1 MKTPNTFSS
10 LRASQITTTDTVT
23 RTARKQRAR
32 AAALAGAEGELEAPT
47 VPLIQAQG
55 GIRAANVLDPESY
68 VVVQIPANLHNAQ
81 GDTILLYWQEEDF
94 AVDQYEIRQG
104 DATRVISMKVSAV
117 DIKRVGDGSIEVW
130 YERVSRTPGE
140 PRLGSPPVKVTVKT
154 TIPGGDDP
162 DPIDTPYVNENLKA
176 PSITPPGVIDRE
188 AAEEG
193 VTVTV
198 QAWQNMAVGD
208 RLTVNWGSR
217 SIGPLVIQGAE
228 VASPVEVPVNSQA
241 ILDAGDSD
249 NLIVAYSI
257 RDIVGQWSK
266 YSKISQTVVEAS
278 GDEFDAPDIVQSH
291 QGVIDVD
298 SLGTGD
304 ADVLVYVNNTM
315 AVDDTVILTFE
326 GQANDGW
333 SIIQVSSAQVEEGHG
348 SVSMKITNAVLASVT
363 PGNASLYYRVLDSH
377 QQSRGRSRRTQVQVS
392 GTPMEIPAPKVAE
405 ARGSVLDP
413 ADATNGATV
422 TTDARLPLKA
432 GDEVLWTW
440 NGVASDD
447 RPDCVTKKQ
456 IIKQENEHI
465 AEFIIPAANIELI
478 AGGHADVYYT
488 ITRGDI
494 RRESVHTSLTI
505 AGEGRLAAPK
515 VAGVEGSV
523 LSLDAVPNDAEITIP
538 AWDNM
543 SVGDTVD
550 WFWHSQSPE
559 GSAQDSVT
567 VNVIGAD
574 IVAHVA
580 HSVLEVDVATEAFV
594 TVSYTVTRVGDGV
607 PVNSRWTQFNVVG
620 SPEIKLAAPS
630 VDGAVDNVLNP
641 DSLPDRG
648 ATVRVRPYQDKEA
661 GDHVIVWFGKGTEA
675 GQHSQKFDVSGKT
688 IDDDI
693 TMVVPKSTVEF
704 HRNGKSVVVQYT
716 VTRNADGKDVDS
728 DLLALDVRAEAKW
741 PAPAVDEAEGDYFD
755 PVNIPF
761 GATIRVYSNPGMRS
775 GDLITIHWDAQDGE
789 IPPYTDYM
797 PVKNPRDYTFTM
809 PATELQKWNGQIV
822 RVSYIVTGNARFVS
836 SETLR
841 LRIGVDYPATLPA
854 PIIPEAHDGIL
865 DPDQLILSATAT
877 IPASAGLSAGDHVR
891 MQWAEGSDGMTWGID
906 VAGSNVGHDI
916 TRPIPIANI
925 TPFLGKSPSLF
936 YVLENDPEEPRRSH
950 ELKVTVEHQE
960 MVLPVPKVPDATDNI
975 LDPRG
980 LPAEGA
986 KVSLRH
992 VSGMLQ
998 ADKVKLHWDCSIEAG
1013 IFENDKTIG
1022 SGTNDIDITVPLAK
1036 IFAGESGTVNVW
1048 YEWLRAGKR
1057 LGASSKLE
1065 LTIKFSKLPLAT
1077 IDEANG
1083 TTLDPNDVPDTGATI
1098 RLASDGHFK
1107 YLDHIDLCWKGET
1120 DDPPRN
1126 FPHDVL
1132 STEADKD
1139 ITILVEKSFVE
1150 AYNGTNITLNYTV
1163 TRRAGG
1169 EPEKS
1174 ENSQYY
1180 IHTELGIGDL
1190 HIMGARSNG
1199 TAHRAS
1205 GGVQYM
1211 RALNKNTKEDIV
1223 AEWSYEDQ
1231 QVWTVG
1237 FSFKDTRPWVPLKV
1251 RTASSLVTINPVN
1264 VFGSG
1269 GNSTTTTGLSALTA
1283 IYETGKNGFSV
1294 VSWGNALYGGAVGA
1308 TNMTHDDVVEVSSTQ
1323 SAFCARRST
1332 GRVFTWGNA
1341 DQGGTIPPT
1350 TVITDAKRVVG
1361 NSSAFVAICGS
1372 GSVSTLRAWGVGA
1385 SGGTLTDE
1393 AGALTDVV
1401 KVAAAGSAFC
1411 ALRRNNQLV
1420 AWGDKNNGGDASGYT
1435 GMDDFVDVRGNFTA
1449 FCALRSNNSV
1459 VAWGASNDGGTVPQ
1473 EIATRRDI
1481 IELASA
1487 SARAFA
1493 VRTETNGVMAW
1504 GNAANG
1510 GTIPSEIKSQGFTD
1524 IEEVTATWGAFC
1536 ARRARGT
1543 VVVWGDPARGGT
1555 FPAALSGKNNSIVQ
1569 VVGTG
1574 GAFAALRS
1582 DGSVIAWPNT
1592 VKAGNTAPVDNLLV
1606 NIRAI
1611 YANSE
1616 VFVAVKD
1623 DGGVVVWGEA
1633 GGGGDN
1639 ASVPEILKTK
1649 LHYEAVARGLAGS
1662 SRRNKVITATDN

>member
-1 MKTPNTFSS
+1 MKTADTFSS
-10 LRASQITTTDTVT
+10 LPASQTTIDTVT
-23 RTARKQRAR
+23 RTARKQRSR
-32 AAALAGAEGELEAPT
+32 AAALAGTEAGLQAPM
-47 VPLIQAQG
+47 VPAIQAYG
-55 GIRAANVLDPESY
+55 GVRANDVLDPESY
-68 VVVQIPANLHNAQ
+68 VVVQIPADLENTE
-81 GDTILLYWQEEDF
+81 GDNILLYWQEAEF
-94 AVDQYEIRQG
+94 AVDQYKIKEG
-104 DATRVISMKVSAV
+104 DQTRVISMKVSAM
-117 DIKRVGDGSIEVW
+117 DINRVGDGSIEVW
-130 YERVSRTPGE
+130 YERVSRTPEE
-140 PRLGSPPVKVTVKT
+140 PRLRSSSVKVTVKT

-162 DPIDTPYVNENLKA
+162 NPIDTPYVNENLVA
-176 PSITPPGVIDRE
+176 PSITPTGVIDRE
-188 AAEEG
+188 AAEKG
-193 VTVTV
+193 VAVTV
-198 QAWQNMAVGD
+198 QAWRNMAIGD

-217 SIGPLVIQGAE
+217 SIGPLIIQQTE
-228 VASPVEVPVNSQA
+228 IASPVEVPVGSQA

-266 YSKISQTVVEAS
+266 YSNTSQTVVEAS
-278 GDEFDAPDIVQSH
+278 GDEFDAPEVVQSH

-298 SLGTGD
+298 LLGTGD

-348 SVSMKITNAVLASVT
+348 SVSMKVTNAVLASIP
-363 PGNASLYYRVLDSH
+363 PGNASLYYRVLDS
-377 QQSRGRSRRTQVQVS
+377 QQQLRGRSRRAQVQVI

-405 ARGSVLDP
+405 AKGSVLDP
-413 ADATNGATV
+413 ADTTNGATV

-432 GDEVLWTW
+432 KDEVLWTW
-440 NGVASDD
+440 NGVASDGQ
-447 RPDCVTKKQ
+447 PDCVTKKQ
-456 IIKQENEHI
+456 RIEQDNEHI
-465 AEFIIPAANIELI
+465 SEFIIPASNIELI
-478 AGGHADVYYT
+478 AGGYADVYYT

-505 AGEGRLAAPK
+505 VGEGRLAPPK

-550 WFWHSQSPE
+550 WFWHSQTPE

-574 IVAHVA
+574 IVAYVA

-620 SPEIKLAAPS
+620 SPEIKLPAPS
-630 VDGAVDNVLNP
+630 VDDADNNVLNL

-648 ATVRVRPYQDKEA
+648 ATVRVHPYQNKEA
-661 GDHVIVWFGKGTEA
+661 GDHVIVWFGKGTGA
-675 GQHSQKFDVSGKT
+675 GQHVQEFDVSSKT

-704 HRNGKSVVVQYT
+704 HRNSEAIAQYT
-716 VTRNADGKDVDS
+716 VTRNSDGKDVDS
-728 DLLALDVRAEAKW
+728 NLLVLDVRAEVKW

-761 GATIRVYSNPGMRS
+761 GATIRVYSNTDMQE
-775 GDLITIHWDAQDGE
+775 GDQITMHWDAQDGSGT
-789 IPPYTDYM
+789 PYTDYL
-797 PVKNPRDYTFTM
+797 PVKKTRDYTFTM
-809 PATELQKWNGQIV
+809 PAMELQKWNGQIV
-822 RVSYIVTGNARFVS
+822 RVSYIVTGNARFFS

-841 LRIGVDYPATLPA
+841 LRIGVDYPASLPA
-854 PIIPEAHDGIL
+854 PFIPEAHDGIL
-865 DPDQLILSATAT
+865 DPDQLVSSATAT
-877 IPASAGLSAGDHVR
+877 IPASAGLSSGDHVT
-891 MQWAEGSDGMTWGID
+891 MQWGEGSGSKTWEID
-906 VAGSNVGHDI
+906 VAASNVGNDI

-925 TPFLGKSPSLF
+925 TPFLNRSAKLF
-936 YVLENDPEEPRRSH
+936 YVLENDPEEPRKSQVL
-950 ELKVTVEHQE
+950 EVAVEHQAT
-960 MVLPVPKVPDATDNI
+960 VLPVPKVPDATDNI

-992 VSGMLQ
+992 VSGMRQ
-998 ADKVKLHWDCSIEAG
+998 ADKVILHWDCSIEAG
-1013 IFENDKTIG
+1013 SFENDKTVG
-1022 SGTNDIDITVPLAK
+1022 SDTNDIEITVPLAK

-1048 YEWLRAGKR
+1048 YEWLRAGNR

-1098 RLASDGHFK
+1098 RLASSGHFK
-1107 YLDHIDLCWKGET
+1107 YLDHIDLCWNGVSDELT
-1120 DDPPRN
+1120 RY

-1132 STEADKD
+1132 STEADND

-1150 AYNGTNITLNYTV
+1150 ANNGTDITLNYTV
-1163 TRRAGG
+1163 KRNAGG

-1174 ENSQYY
+1174 ANSPYY

-1190 HIMGARSNG
+1190 RVMGARSDG

-1211 RALNKNTKEDIV
+1211 RALNKTTKDDII

-1231 QVWTVG
+1231 QAWTVG

-1283 IYETGKNGFSV
+1283 IYESGKKGFSV
-1294 VSWGNALYGGAVGA
+1294 ISWGNSQYGGAAGA
-1308 TNMTHDDVVEVSSTQ
+1308 TNMTNDDVVEVSSTQ
-1323 SAFCARRST
+1323 SAFCARRSN
-1332 GRVFTWGNA
+1332 GHVFAWGNA
-1341 DQGGTIPPT
+1341 DQGGTIPAT

-1372 GSVSTLRAWGVGA
+1372 GPVGTLRAWGVGA
-1385 SGGTLTDE
+1385 SGGILTDE
-1393 AGALTDVV
+1393 AAALTDVV

-1411 ALRRNNQLV
+1411 ALRRNNQVV
-1420 AWGDKNNGGDASGYT
+1420 AWGDRSNGGFASGYT
-1435 GMDDFVDVRGNFTA
+1435 GLDDFVDVRGNFTA
-1449 FCALRSNNSV
+1449 FCALRSGKSV
-1459 VAWGASNDGGTVPQ
+1459 VAWGASTDGGSVTE
-1473 EIATRRDI
+1473 EIAMRRDI

-1493 VRTETNGVMAW
+1493 VRTETNEVLAW
-1504 GNAANG
+1504 GNAAYG
-1510 GTIPSEIKSQGFTD
+1510 GTIPPEIKSQGFTD

-1536 ARRARGT
+1536 ARRAHGT
-1543 VVVWGDPARGGT
+1543 VVVWGDKARGGT
-1555 FPAALSGKNNSIVQ
+1555 FPAALSGKNNNIVQ

-1574 GAFAALRS
+1574 GAFAALRR
-1582 DGSVIAWPNT
+1582 DGSVIAWPDT
-1592 VKAGNTAPVDNLLV
+1592 VKAGNTTPVDNLLV

-1633 GGGGDN
+1633 GGGGNN

-1649 LHYEAVARGLAGS
+1649 LHYEAVARGLGGS
-1662 SRRNKVITATDN
+1662 SRRNKPITTTDN